1 MALWLQPAAI
11 HLSNLPLIGDMT
23 LPRVAWT
30 WYVLIGAIVTFAVG
44 YLASKLLPKPRTRTG
59 KTAVIVSA
67 LIACLSL
74 APLAQAQSAATHL
87 HDRHAAAKTT
97 SQAAASAPDFSQV
110 STLINDALAQKK
122 LPGAVVVIGHDGKVV
137 FHQAFGN
144 RKVAGEVSPDGS
156 TSAEP
161 MTEDTIFDMASLT
174 KCLATATSMMQL
186 YEQGKYQ
193 FDDPVAKYLPEF
205 GVNGKDKVTIRD
217 LLTHYSGLPPD
228 VSIKDPWGLS
238 APDKAEGIKRA
249 MESKLDNPPGTKF
262 VYSDINF
269 ITLGA
274 LVEKLSGQP
283 LDVYAQEHIFK
294 PLKMTDTT
302 YHAFDKACASAQNFR
317 RSRGN

>member
-1 MALWLQPAAI
+1 M
-11 HLSNLPLIGDMT
+11 
-23 LPRVAWT
+23 
-30 WYVLIGAIVTFAVG
+30 
-44 YLASKLLPKPRTRTG
+44 
-59 KTAVIVSA
+59 
-67 LIACLSL
+67 
-74 APLAQAQSAATHL
+74 
-87 HDRHAAAKTT
+87 
-97 SQAAASAPDFSQV
+97 
-110 STLINDALAQKK
+110 NDAIAQKK

-137 FHQAFGN
+137 FHQAYGN

-205 GVNGKDKVTIRD
+205 GVNGKDKITIRD

-228 VSIKDPWGLS
+228 VSIKDPWGLA

-274 LVEKLSGQP
+274 LVEKLQRTAAGCSRTGAHLHPVEDDQHCRIIHLQKSMRATRCLRSSNCNVCTISCREEMSHKWMRRARHLEYGRYP
-283 LDVYAQEHIFK
+283 EH
-294 PLKMTDTT
+294 
-302 YHAFDKACASAQNFR
+302 
-317 RSRGN
+317 RSNRP